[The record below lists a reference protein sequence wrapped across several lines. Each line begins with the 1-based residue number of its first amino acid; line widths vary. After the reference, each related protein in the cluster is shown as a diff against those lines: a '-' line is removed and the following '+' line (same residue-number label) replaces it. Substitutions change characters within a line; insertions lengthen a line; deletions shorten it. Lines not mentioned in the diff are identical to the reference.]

1 MAGCVSSRFAEGGR
15 PCCEPDPI
23 ADTEYAATAADGAF
37 AEKMS
42 SASLTM
48 ASKVSLLKEQ
58 CAIPALTFPGSWRFH
73 KAKMMSGQQTHDS
86 GGLHLARSVTK
97 ALAS

>member
-1 MAGCVSSRFAEGGR
+1 M
-15 PCCEPDPI
+15 
-23 ADTEYAATAADGAF
+23 ADTEYAATDEVGGAL

-42 SASLTM
+42 SASFIT

-73 KAKMMSGQQTHDS
+73 KAKIMSGQQMQER
-86 GGLHLARSVTK
+86 GGLHLARSVTR
-97 ALAS
+97 ALAN